1 MFEAGCGFHVVWRA
15 AARCRGDGVWLLFF
29 RIFLLALAGFSF
41 RGGGAGGWAI
51 ILTSFKIFLVF
62 SKS

>member
-41 RGGGAGGWAI
+41 RGGDRELGNNPNE
-51 ILTSFKIFLVF
+51 F
-62 SKS
+62 